1 MALAAE
7 DAAVAADAAADVGC
21 SSAKL
26 KSHIIQVHQRMR
38 FVAAAARHAMIHI

>member
-7 DAAVAADAAADVGC
+7 DADAATA
-21 SSAKL
+21 AAEL

-38 FVAAAARHAMIHI
+38 FT

>member
-7 DAAVAADAAADVGC
+7 DADAA
-21 SSAKL
+21 SATAAAEL

-38 FVAAAARHAMIHI
+38 FT

>member
-7 DAAVAADAAADVGC
+7 DADAADGSGIGNGNGSRAE
-21 SSAKL
+21 L

-38 FVAAAARHAMIHI
+38 FT